1 MSTNCCH
8 VRITFTVPNVIQEL
22 TIIFERRVA
31 AYQVAVAGEV
41 SFSEAF

>member
-22 TIIFERRVA
+22 TNFFKRRVA
-31 AYQVAVAGEV
+31 AYQVEVAGEV